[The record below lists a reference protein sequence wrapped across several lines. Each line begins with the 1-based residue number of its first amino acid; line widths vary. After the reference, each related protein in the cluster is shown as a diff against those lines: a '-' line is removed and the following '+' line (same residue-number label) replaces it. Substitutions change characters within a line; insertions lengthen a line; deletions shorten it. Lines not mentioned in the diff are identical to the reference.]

1 MDKQFIQ
8 KSGPLSKLKLANSTA
23 IYKGITLVKT
33 TQSKQQENT
42 VRGNTKTTREDWLAE
57 AQRVLI
63 EEGIE
68 RVKVDRLAKK
78 LNVTRGGFYWFFEN
92 RQDILN
98 MLLNAWSDRNN
109 DPIIGAVEEKADNTL
124 QPFIRFFSVIIGR
137 GYSPALDSAMRDWAR
152 TSTQTRQAVETVDN
166 RRIKVLTQAFINL
179 HYPET
184 EAFIRARVLY
194 FHQVGYY
201 AMNVHETRK
210 KRLEYL
216 PVYFKQ
222 LIGFDL
228 PIDEI

>member
-1 MDKQFIQ
+1 
-8 KSGPLSKLKLANSTA
+8 LA
-23 IYKGITLVKT
+23 KP
-33 TQSKQQENT
+33 TQRKQQNNT

-63 EEGIE
+63 EEGVE

-98 MLLNAWSDRNN
+98 MLLKTWSDRNN
-109 DPIIGAVEEKADNTL
+109 DLIIRAIEEKTDNSL
-124 QPFIRFFSVIIGR
+124 QPFIRFFSVIIG
-137 GYSPALDSAMRDWAR
+137 GDYSPALDSAMRDWAR
-152 TSTQTRQAVETVDN
+152 TSIQTRQAVEAVDN

-179 HYPET
+179 GYSET
-184 EAFIRARVLY
+184 DAFIRARILY

-201 AMNVHETRK
+201 AMNVHETRE

-222 LIGFDL
+222 LTGFDL
-228 PIDEI
+228 PTDGI